1 MHVRKELSIE
11 GMINC
16 IQVYFSRLDRNN
28 PDFRCIKTS
37 DALMSWFAIFGTKSP
52 SLLQFDSNRTDATLR
67 QNLQNL
73 YKIERIP
80 SDSYMRELLD
90 EINPASIKGAFKE
103 VFSKAQRGKV
113 LERFVYMDKYY
124 LLSIDG
130 TGYFSSHAVHCD
142 SCCKKEHKGGSVTY
156 YHQMLSAVIVHPDE
170 KVVIPLAPEA
180 IIKSDGDKKNDCE
193 RNASKRLIPDIRK
206 DHPQMKFLVIED
218 GLASNGPHIDL
229 LKKHHFSFILGAKPG
244 DHEWLFDW
252 VKHSDKVET
261 ITYREGKK
269 TITLRYLNGVP
280 LNDSRSDLLVNF
292 LECVEVL
299 DNGKNTTFS
308 WVTDLE
314 ITDKNVKQIMKGARA
329 RWKIENET
337 FNTLKTQ
344 GYHFDHNFGH
354 ENKYLSTVLAHLMML
369 AFLVDQIQHTACKVF
384 QKALV
389 TVRNNKKLL
398 WFRLRSI
405 FHEVPVDSWDTLF
418 SVLNREVQVVITC
431 NTS

>member
-1 MHVRKELSIE
+1 MHVRKELSIG
-11 GMINC
+11 GMIDC
-16 IQVYFSRLDRNN
+16 VQSYFSRLDKGGADSRV
-28 PDFRCIKTS
+28 IKTS
-37 DALMSWFAIFGTKSP
+37 DALMSGLAIFGTKSP

-67 QNLQNL
+67 QNLKDL
-73 YKIERIP
+73 YKIGRIP

-90 EINPASIKGAFKE
+90 EINPEEIKGSFKE

-113 LERFVYMDKYY
+113 LERFVYMDEYY

-130 TGYFSSHAVHCD
+130 TGYFSSHEIHCD
-142 SCCKKEHKGGSVTY
+142 SCCKKEHKDGSVTY

-180 IIKSDGDKKNDCE
+180 IIKIDGEKKNDCE
-193 RNASKRLIPDIRK
+193 RNAAKRLIPDIRK
-206 DHPQMKFLVIED
+206 DHSQMKFIVIED

-229 LKKHHFSFILGAKPG
+229 LKKHNFRFILGAKPG

-261 ITYREGKK
+261 VTYREGKK
-269 TITLRYLNGVP
+269 TITLRYLNKVP
-280 LNDSRSDLLVNF
+280 LNDSRSDLEVNF
-292 LECVEVL
+292 LECTEAL
-299 DNGKNTTFS
+299 DNGKKTSFS
-308 WVTDLE
+308 WVTDLK
-314 ITDKNVKQIMKGARA
+314 ITSENVKKIMKGGRA

-354 ENKYLSTVLAHLMML
+354 GNKYLSTVLAHLMML
-369 AFLVDQIQHTACKVF
+369 AFLIDQLQQTACKVF

-405 FHEVPVDSWDTLF
+405 FHEVPVDSWETLF
-418 SVLNREVQVVITC
+418 SVLNREVQVSITS